1 MSISGPRPLAR
12 NPNHR
17 KLYFAAATGLAVL
30 VAAALAV
37 VFVLPA
43 TLSPQT
49 TPAESAVPAE
59 IVKPSASATTFP
71 DRSGKTRPVAGN
83 PQEDRQR
90 LAAENLLRD
99 VLRKQAELESEGIRS
114 WGERKLT
121 TSYPE
126 ALEALAASNEWLDTA
141 AYEQAA
147 GGFRQSLALLD
158 TLSQSKDDRYRLS
171 MAEGNAALASDN
183 AENAGAA
190 FEIALALR
198 PDDPQAGIGLAR
210 AQALPEVLGLMEQ
223 GRRRD
228 LSGDLD
234 GAYAAFKSAADLD
247 PAYRPARD
255 EARRTGALIADRDY
269 RRAVSDAIRNLD
281 DGDFRAAA
289 AAIAA
294 ARKIRPDTPEIRDIA
309 VRLRQERRIAAI
321 RNLSS
326 AAEQAIRRED
336 WETAVAHY
344 RKVLATDSS
353 VADAVSGLSRA
364 ERMVRLHEQIAVY
377 LNAPDRLSSDAPLDH
392 ARLVLRT
399 ATAIERP
406 GPRLRAETARL
417 RDMIEAAAETRLLV
431 LKSDGETAVTIYR
444 VARFGSFTE
453 KRVELRPG
461 KYTAVGSRPGYRDV
475 RIEFRVPRSDTPLTL
490 VVQCIERI

>member
-1 MSISGPRPLAR
+1 MSTSGLRPMAR
-12 NPNHR
+12 LPSHR
-17 KLYFAAATGLAVL
+17 KHYFAAATGLAVL

-37 VFVLPA
+37 VFVLPG
-43 TLSPQT
+43 TLPPQT
-49 TPAESAVPAE
+49 TPDGSPETVE

-71 DRSGKTRPVAGN
+71 DGPGKTQPAAGN
-83 PQEDRQR
+83 PQDDRQR

-99 VLRKQAELESEGIRS
+99 VLRKQAELESEGVRI

-126 ALEALAASNEWLDTA
+126 ALEALAASNARFDTA

-294 ARKIRPDTPEIRDIA
+294 ARKIRPDTPEIRDIS

-344 RKVLATDSS
+344 SKVLATDSS

-392 ARLVLRT
+392 AWLVLRT